1 MGGQPEMADLLL
13 ELFGEEIP
21 ARMQSR
27 AADDLK
33 RLVCAGLKA
42 AELPFAGAEAF
53 VTPRRLVLH
62 ITGLPLA
69 QPDMR
74 EERRGPRVDA
84 PEKAT
89 EGFLRGSGLTRAQCE
104 EREMPKG
111 TFLFAIIERQGRPT
125 GEVLGDILPT
135 AFAEMPWPKSMRWGS
150 GTTRWVRPLQSI
162 LVLFDGG
169 VVPLTFAGI
178 YSGDKTRGHRFHA
191 PQPFTVSDFADFR
204 DKLEAA
210 KVLIDPAERR
220 QRIVD
225 GAAQLARDA
234 GLSLVADEGL
244 VEEIAG
250 LVEWPVPMLGTFDR
264 RFLGVP
270 AEVLVTT
277 MKVNQKYLSLRDQ
290 KGKMAPNFITVAN
303 LAARDGGGQIIAG
316 NEYVLTARLAD
327 AEFFWRQDLKK
338 PLESR
343 LPALGEM
350 VFHAKLGSLGDKVA
364 RIENLAAA
372 LAQYVPGA
380 NGETARRAAH
390 LCKADLVSDMVYE
403 FPEVQG
409 VMGRYYALNDG
420 EAEDVADAILQHY
433 SPVGP
438 SDECP
443 TSPTA
448 VCLALADKLDTLVGF
463 WAIDQKPT
471 GSRDP
476 FALRRAALGVIRMVL
491 ENNLRLPLH
500 EVLATALG
508 GYQLDTGKDLDLLD
522 FFADRL
528 KVHLRE
534 QGVRH
539 DLIQT
544 IFALGGEDDLVRL
557 MARVAALEAFLDS
570 EDGANLL
577 VAYRRAANILRIEEK
592 KDGKPHDDAVD
603 PALLQHDEETAL
615 AEALA
620 AATVKI
626 DATLAAEDFAAA
638 MAAMAGLRQPI
649 DNFFNEVTVNSEN
662 TAQRGNRLRLL
673 SRIRATLRKVAEFSE
688 IEG

>member
-1 MGGQPEMADLLL
+1 MADFLL

-21 ARMQSR
+21 ARMQAR

-42 AELPFAGAEAF
+42 AELPFTGAEAF

-69 QPDMR
+69 QTDVR

-84 PEKAT
+84 PGKAI
-89 EGFLRGSGLTRAQCE
+89 EGFLRGSGLTRAQCV
-104 EREMPKG
+104 EREMLKG

-125 GEVLGDILPT
+125 GEALGDILPT

-162 LVLFDGG
+162 LALFDGA

-178 YSGDKTRGHRFHA
+178 YSGDHTWGHRFHA

-204 DKLEAA
+204 DKLAAA

-234 GLSLVADEGL
+234 GLSLAADEGL
-244 VEEIAG
+244 VAEIAG
-250 LVEWPVPMLGTFDR
+250 LVEWPVPMLGAFDR

-290 KGKMAPNFITVAN
+290 KGKLAPNFIVVAN

-327 AEFFWRQDLKK
+327 AEFFWQQDLKK
-338 PLESR
+338 TLESR
-343 LPALGEM
+343 LPALDEM

-364 RIENLAAA
+364 RIEKLAAV
-372 LAQYVPGA
+372 LAEYVPGA

-409 VMGRYYALNDG
+409 VMGRYYARNDG

-443 TSPTA
+443 TAPTA

-463 WAIDQKPT
+463 WAIDEKPT

-491 ENNLRLPLH
+491 ENNLRLSLH
-500 EVLATALG
+500 GVFASALG
-508 GYQLDTGKDLDLLD
+508 GYQLDNGKDLDLLD
-522 FFADRL
+522 FFVDRL

-539 DLIQT
+539 DLIQA

-557 MARVAALEAFLDS
+557 LARVAALEAFMDS

-592 KDGKPHDDAVD
+592 KDGMPHDGAVD
-603 PALLQHDEETAL
+603 PALLQQDEETDL

-638 MAAMAGLRQPI
+638 MAAMAGLRRPI
-649 DNFFNEVTVNSEN
+649 DHFFNEVTVNSDDP
-662 TAQRGNRLRLL
+662 AQRGNRLHLL
-673 SRIRATLRKVAEFSE
+673 SQIRTTLRKVAEFSE
-688 IEG
+688 IES

>member
-1 MGGQPEMADLLL
+1 MADLLL

-21 ARMQSR
+21 ARMQAR

-69 QPDMR
+69 QPDVR

-135 AFAEMPWPKSMRWGS
+135 AFAEIPWPKSMRWGS

-162 LVLFDGG
+162 LVLFDGA

-327 AEFFWRQDLKK
+327 AEFFWQQDLKK

-500 EVLATALG
+500 EVFATALG

-662 TAQRGNRLRLL
+662 IAQRGNRLRLL